1 MFMFDSFFLYS
12 HSSIIMTTTILDAFC
27 ESKPTVKFDAQLSAL
42 PLPAVEALVLHVD
55 LDRTVQATVDK
66 LKESLYIESTADYRK
81 MFLMMCR
88 CTRGGKTTTI
98 YATAHEL
105 RRTGINCLALSFSQW
120 SEFKRLPHE
129 TGTQALYRAITNLID
144 PTINKEERRACD
156 WDALDQYIGTAPFV
170 LLIDA
175 IHGLHR
181 AHNGDLEEV
190 LLTYFV
196 NKSNRQLLVSSH
208 APIFM
213 DSELPVRYVGMP
225 QSCDMTALRA
235 MEPPL
240 FEGLTRGTAAY
251 YGGAPGLLY
260 VCTTQEH
267 DSPAGRY
274 STLAISNTSTRE
286 TSRSS
291 STPCSLAHHT
301 NPSRNTFVSAVPS

>member
-1 MFMFDSFFLYS
+1 
-12 HSSIIMTTTILDAFC
+12 
-27 ESKPTVKFDAQLSAL
+27 
-42 PLPAVEALVLHVD
+42 
-55 LDRTVQATVDK
+55 
-66 LKESLYIESTADYRK
+66 
-81 MFLMMCR
+81 MMCR